1 MNTIVSHSKLANGD
15 SESPDKLSGKVKPAN
30 DGTVSSFGDTLQ
42 SNAATESQE
51 ATIAETIDTADSASH
66 PAQYTDNNPA
76 LSPAAAADIIANLLA
91 QAEKQLGANSATNTG
106 MPGAAVSTAESAMSA
121 SGNTGMRETRL
132 MASGTGTTPTMLT
145 DSQTNGAQPG
155 DNARLTA
162 LLQQRG
168 QSQVQL
174 DPAFSGS
181 FENRAAGAAPSLQT
195 LIAGLSADGTAN
207 SAPVQSASS
216 QQAPNAA
223 APVEWASVKLPQ
235 GQQGKWGEQMIQVL
249 QDRVQMQASQ
259 NLQEARIRLDP
270 PDLGKLDLTVR
281 LDGDR
286 LNVQIHASQSAIR
299 DALVQVSERLR
310 AELQE
315 QNFVHVDV
323 NVGDGRQGQQQAQ
336 AEEDSQPVIFANNQ
350 ADDSQITTTDSGHWL
365 STRA

>member
-1 MNTIVSHSKLANGD
+1 MNTIVSHSKLANSD
-15 SESPDKLSGKVKPAN
+15 SESADMVSGKVKPAN
-30 DGTVSSFGDTLQ
+30 DGTASNFSDTLQ
-42 SNAATESQE
+42 SNAATDQKE
-51 ATIAETIDTADSASH
+51 AAIIETSYTADAA
-66 PAQYTDNNPA
+66 AQPEQQPDSNPA

-91 QAEKQLGANSATNTG
+91 QAEKQLGASSATNTG
-106 MPGAAVSTAESAMSA
+106 APGAVVSTAENSVAA

-132 MASGTGTTPTMLT
+132 MSSGAAATPVAAA
-145 DSQTNGAQPG
+145 DSQTASTQSA
-155 DNARLTA
+155 DNARFTA
-162 LLQQRG
+162 LLQQRS
-168 QSQVQL
+168 QS
-174 DPAFSGS
+174 PAQQDLVLTGS
-181 FENRAAGAAPSLQT
+181 AESRSAGATPSLQT
-195 LIAGLSADGTAN
+195 LIAGLSADGAAN
-207 SAPVQSASS
+207 SAAGQSGSS
-216 QQAPNAA
+216 QQVQNAA

-249 QDRVQMQASQ
+249 QDRVQLQASQ

-281 LDGDR
+281 MDGDR
-286 LNVQIHASQSAIR
+286 LSVQIHASQSAVR

-323 NVGDGRQGQQQAQ
+323 NVGDGRQGQQQEH
-336 AEEDSQPVIFANNQ
+336 AEEDAQPVIFANHQ

>member
-1 MNTIVSHSKLANGD
+1 MNTIVSHTKLANSD
-15 SESPDKLSGKVKPAN
+15 SESADRVSGNVKPSN
-30 DGTVSSFGDTLQ
+30 DGTASNFSDTLQ
-42 SNAATESQE
+42 SNAATDKQE
-51 ATIAETIDTADSASH
+51 AAITETSYAADAAELSAQQPDS
-66 PAQYTDNNPA
+66 NPA

-106 MPGAAVSTAESAMSA
+106 AVVSVAENAMSA
-121 SGNTGMRETRL
+121 TGNTGIREARF
-132 MASGTGTTPTMLT
+132 MPSGATATPAATA
-145 DSQTNGAQPG
+145 DSQTASAQSA
-155 DNARLTA
+155 DSARFTA

-168 QSQVQL
+168 QSTVQQ

-181 FENRAAGAAPSLQT
+181 FENRTAGAAPSLQT
-195 LIAGLSADGTAN
+195 LIAGLSADGAAN
-207 SAPVQSASS
+207 SANVQSASS
-216 QQAPNAA
+216 QQASNAA

-235 GQQGKWGEQMIQVL
+235 GQQSKWGEQMIQVL
-249 QDRVQMQASQ
+249 QDRVQLQASQ

-281 LDGDR
+281 MDGDR
-286 LNVQIHASQSAIR
+286 LSVQIHASQSAVR

-323 NVGDGRQGQQQAQ
+323 NVGDGRQGQQQEHS
-336 AEEDSQPVIFANNQ
+336 EEDSQPVIFANNQ